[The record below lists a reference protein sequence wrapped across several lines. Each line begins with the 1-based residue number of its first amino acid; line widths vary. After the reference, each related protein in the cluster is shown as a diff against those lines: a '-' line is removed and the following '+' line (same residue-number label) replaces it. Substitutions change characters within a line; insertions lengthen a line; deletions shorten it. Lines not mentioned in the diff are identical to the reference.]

1 MNKTFV
7 KNRGTTTFITSIP
20 GENFRNSDNY
30 NKIDWDIDYD
40 GKIANIEMDV
50 NSNGESNHY
59 NYELSNNDLED
70 ILKIPS
76 LKMPLEE
83 RLITDFPMNKCKL
96 KHREP
101 QINEQQPLFSKQ
113 IKYKPKS
120 NHLSSLRRKLITS
133 HPKTLRIILH
143 PKSRSKRTLSLR
155 PRTSSRRIYSSR
167 PRTSSK
173 RIASSRPRT
182 SSRRISSSRPI
193 SFLRM

>member
-70 ILKIPS
+70 ILKIFS
-76 LKMPLEE
+76 F
-83 RLITDFPMNKCKL
+83 IFV
-96 KHREP
+96 EP
-101 QINEQQPLFSKQ
+101 
-113 IKYKPKS
+113 
-120 NHLSSLRRKLITS
+120 
-133 HPKTLRIILH
+133 
-143 PKSRSKRTLSLR
+143 
-155 PRTSSRRIYSSR
+155 
-167 PRTSSK
+167 
-173 RIASSRPRT
+173 
-182 SSRRISSSRPI
+182 RISI
-193 SFLRM
+193 